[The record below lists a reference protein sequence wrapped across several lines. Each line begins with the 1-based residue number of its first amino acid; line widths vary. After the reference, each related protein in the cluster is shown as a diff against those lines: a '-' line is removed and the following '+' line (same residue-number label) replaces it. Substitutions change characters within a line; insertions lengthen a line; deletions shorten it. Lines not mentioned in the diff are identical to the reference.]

1 MHALRNRYLF
11 VIYVVLALLSPL
23 PWSSHG
29 SAETNQSTTARV
41 VFGAE
46 IAKAWCTECHVVGS
60 QITGTMQVDVPTFYQ
75 IANRT
80 GQSVERIKNFLID
93 PHPPMPNL
101 HLSHEQMRN
110 LATYILSLKRR
121 DGN

>member
-1 MHALRNRYLF
+1 MCVLYNRYLF
-11 VIYVVLALLSPL
+11 VLCVVAALFSPV
-23 PWSSHG
+23 PWGSHG
-29 SAETNQSTTARV
+29 SAETDQGTV
-41 VFGAE
+41 IGAE
-46 IAKAWCTECHVVGS
+46 VARAWCTECHAVGS
-60 QITGTMQVDVPTFYQ
+60 QITGTVLIDVPTFYQ

-80 GQSVERIKNFLID
+80 GQSAQRIKNFLID

-101 HLSHEQMRN
+101 HLSQEQMRN